1 MEPNDN
7 DAVKTFAEREAEREA
22 QKARR
27 SPLRSKQQTL
37 AQVLRFLTMASG
49 QLGPLLR
56 EVGSHNKRVDPEF
69 RLHEMQTD
77 LRALNAFVSQKLSNA
92 KYQMELM
99 KHEAILRDMQKEK
112 QKEEK

>member
-7 DAVKTFAEREAEREA
+7 RAVKSFAEREAAREA

-49 QLGPLLR
+49 QLQPLLR
-56 EVGSHNKRVDPEF
+56 EIGSHNSRVGLDHQL
-69 RLHEMQTD
+69 REMQTD
-77 LRALNAFVSQKLSNA
+77 MRALNAFVSQKLSNA

-99 KHEAILRDMQKEK
+99 KHEAVLREMQKEK
-112 QKEEK
+112 EKQEK